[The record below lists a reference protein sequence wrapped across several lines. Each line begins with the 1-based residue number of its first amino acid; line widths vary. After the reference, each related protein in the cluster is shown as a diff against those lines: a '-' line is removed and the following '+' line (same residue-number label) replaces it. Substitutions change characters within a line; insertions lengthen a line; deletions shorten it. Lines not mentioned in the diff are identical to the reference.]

1 MDGTKQRQTKRCR
14 CKCKRDFTGWYLA
27 GAGAAVTEFDRD
39 YGYCGEKGDTG
50 FNKFTKCCMEYGM
63 DMRLGDGY
71 NLPYASESFD
81 IVIWLKDSAAEE
93 MDQREVRRILKNHG
107 VLMIG

>member
-1 MDGTKQRQTKRCR
+1 
-14 CKCKRDFTGWYLA
+14 
-27 GAGAAVTEFDRD
+27 
-39 YGYCGEKGDTG
+39 
-50 FNKFTKCCMEYGM
+50 M

-93 MDQREVRRILKNHG
+93 MDQSEVRRILKNHG